1 MAKKKRTTRKA
12 ATTTIVRAA
21 PPAARTAPTQIVVRS
36 APAAPTRTQRA
47 VATVRRGASRAA
59 GAVKAGFLGLPP
71 DATAMLAAGAA
82 VGLLK
87 RTGVL
92 EQIPR
97 LPYVGRIGTA
107 AIAAHL
113 ISKQTGSRLA
123 RDIRNALAVLASYQ
137 LASSDKPIGERIEG
151 FGDYPDGV
159 IDAG

>member
-1 MAKKKRTTRKA
+1 MAKKKRTRKA
-12 ATTTIVRAA
+12 TTTTIVRAA
-21 PPAARTAPTQIVVRS
+21 PAAPRAAPAQIVVRTQ
-36 APAAPTRTQRA
+36 AAPTRTQRA
-47 VATVRRGASRAA
+47 VATVRRGAARAGA
-59 GAVKAGFLGLPP
+59 AVKAGFMGLPA
-71 DATAMLAAGAA
+71 DTTAMLAAGAA

-107 AIAAHL
+107 AIVAHL
-113 ISKQTGSRLA
+113 LSKQTGSKLA
-123 RDIRNALAVLASYQ
+123 KDIRNALAVLASYQ

-151 FGDYPDGV
+151 FGDYPSDGV